1 MKKKILR
8 IGMIGTG
15 RIAARFVDE
24 IKYVEQKYQIGLQ
37 FVYNPHPQS
46 AAYLLI
52 SIISGMQLMIW
63 LHLSMGWMLYILLH
77 RMKPMV
83 IISEK
88 CWKMVSMFYAKNQ

>member
-1 MKKKILR
+1 
-8 IGMIGTG
+8 MIGTG

-24 IKYVEQKYQIGLQ
+24 IKYVEQKYQID
-37 FVYNPHPQS
+37 FNSCIIRTHKVRHI
-46 AAYLLI
+46 LLI

-63 LHLSMGWMLYILLH
+63 LHLSMGWMRYILPH

-88 CWKMVSMFYAKNQ
+88 CWKMVSMFYARNQ

>member
-46 AAYLLI
+46 AAYFADQHNIRYATDDLATFI
-52 SIISGMQLMIW
+52 DGVDAV
-63 LHLSMGWMLYILLH
+63 YIATPH
-77 RMKPMV
+77 ETHGNYIR
-83 IISEK
+83 K